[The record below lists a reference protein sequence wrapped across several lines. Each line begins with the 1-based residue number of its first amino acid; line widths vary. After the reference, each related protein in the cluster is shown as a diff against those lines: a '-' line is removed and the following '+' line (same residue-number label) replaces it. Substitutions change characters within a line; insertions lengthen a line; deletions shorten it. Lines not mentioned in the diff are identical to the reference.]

1 MWLPILTSL
10 NLDDKETAQLS
21 TERPGMSDPFV
32 RWGADGRMMKVCGK
46 SEGLMWN
53 YTVRA
58 SSNFKTYAA
67 ELRVPCKF
75 YKKYRVSRLLFK
87 NRKHTV
93 DAGKMWPDCNGR
105 LSYFNLKAVFTFSV
119 TYFDLWWIA
128 NQVFLLHVLNLPN
141 TSKPH
146 LLWRLRLTS
155 KQSLGTGLPLTTCIT
170 NGVYI
175 KGLLQ
180 STTSNA

>member
-1 MWLPILTSL
+1 MGAVCDFPSSHFSTLMTKRQPSW
-10 NLDDKETAQLS
+10 AQSGQACPTHLS
-21 TERPGMSDPFV
+21 DEVPMVGWWKCAESQRDWCAIIQSERQATLKCM
-32 RWGADGRMMKVCGK
+32 RQ
-46 SEGLMWN
+46 N
-53 YTVRA
+53 YEYLA
-58 SSNFKTYAA
+58 S
-67 ELRVPCKF
+67 F
-75 YKKYRVSRLLFK
+75 YKKCRVSRPLFK

-128 NQVFLLHVLNLPN
+128 NQVPLLHVLNLPN

-155 KQSLGTGLPLTTCIT
+155 KQSLGTGLPLTT
-170 NGVYI
+170 
-175 KGLLQ
+175 
-180 STTSNA
+180 